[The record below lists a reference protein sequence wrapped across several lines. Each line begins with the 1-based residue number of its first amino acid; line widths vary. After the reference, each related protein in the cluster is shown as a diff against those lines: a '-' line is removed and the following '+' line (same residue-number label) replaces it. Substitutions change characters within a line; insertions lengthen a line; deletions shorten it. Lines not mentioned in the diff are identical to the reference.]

1 MPAINVAKTDTF
13 ELQRQKINTI
23 GQQIFSVTEGGS
35 DLTTGNLKLGDGT
48 LASPSLSFASEN
60 GLGVYKPSTSLF
72 GLAVSNKRIINFGL
86 TTTSYST
93 FDYIK
98 TSVNTVNN
106 NSIPYTFLLL
116 KIDELKKN
124 KSTTNGGEFND
135 SFACVDL
142 DDFMHRIYKNN
153 GIYEDIKYFDPPLNS
168 LSKLVNDD
176 REI

>member
-48 LASPSLSFASEN
+48 LAAPSLAFASDN
-60 GLGVYKPSTSLF
+60 TLGVYKPSTSLF

-98 TSVNTVNN
+98 TSINTANTTILNAGSNYDTGVFPLISLTGGVGAGALATVTVAEYTGTLTPGTGY
-106 NSIPYTFLLL
+106 NSGTYNSCLLYTSPSPR
-116 KIDELKKN
+116 D
-124 KSTTNGGEFND
+124 
-135 SFACVDL
+135 
-142 DDFMHRIYKNN
+142 
-153 GIYEDIKYFDPPLNS
+153 
-168 LSKLVNDD
+168 
-176 REI
+176 

>member
-48 LASPSLSFASEN
+48 LAAPSLSFASDN
-60 GLGVYKPSTSLF
+60 TLGVYKPSTSLF

-93 FDYIK
+93 
-98 TSVNTVNN
+98 SV
-106 NSIPYTFLLL
+106 SYTHSDAA
-116 KIDELKKN
+116 DE
-124 KSTTNGGEFND
+124 
-135 SFACVDL
+135 
-142 DDFMHRIYKNN
+142 
-153 GIYEDIKYFDPPLNS
+153 
-168 LSKLVNDD
+168 
-176 REI
+176 